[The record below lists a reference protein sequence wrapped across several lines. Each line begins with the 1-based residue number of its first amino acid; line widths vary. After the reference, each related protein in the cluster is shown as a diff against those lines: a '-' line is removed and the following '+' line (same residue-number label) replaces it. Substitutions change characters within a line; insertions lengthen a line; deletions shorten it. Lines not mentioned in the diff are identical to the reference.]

1 MLLRQEVKMQKVF
14 HTKQFKAGNSAAVR
28 IPANMAFPH
37 HTNLIV
43 RRKGNQIIVEPKE
56 ETLERIPALLAEI
69 GQNHSKERP
78 EFVEVERKW

>member
-1 MLLRQEVKMQKVF
+1 MQKVF

-56 ETLERIPALLAEI
+56 ETLERILLYWP
-69 GQNHSKERP
+69 RLDR
-78 EFVEVERKW
+78 VTRKSVLSSSRLNANGEA

>member
-1 MLLRQEVKMQKVF
+1 MQKVF
-14 HTKQFKAGNSAAVR
+14 HTRQFKAGNSAAIR
-28 IPANMAFPH
+28 IPANMAFPY

-56 ETLERIPALLAEI
+56 ETLERIPALLSEI

-78 EFVEVERKW
+78 EFIGAERK

>member
-1 MLLRQEVKMQKVF
+1 MQKVF
-14 HTKQFKAGNSAAVR
+14 HTRQFKAGNSAAVR

-37 HTNLIV
+37 HTNLVV

-56 ETLERIPALLAEI
+56 ETLARIPALLAEI

-78 EFVEVERKW
+78 EFGEVERKW